1 MAAACVR
8 SVHLHGQGAPAQV
21 RPDYQHDDLQG
32 SFSPLIAELRRALS
46 TVLEQNAVAL
56 ELEERAH
63 RVWVARIP
71 SPELIRSA
79 GFVLSVHAD
88 LPAETV
94 RTRYPA
100 QVKIGPAERLA
111 ELVHSAFSG
120 HRHAQLPV
128 APRQIP
134 YHAGYHYFELD
145 ASGELW
151 KQLEKS
157 GGLALHVAGDLPG
170 LTMEFWAIRG

>member
-1 MAAACVR
+1 
-8 SVHLHGQGAPAQV
+8 
-21 RPDYQHDDLQG
+21 
-32 SFSPLIAELRRALS
+32 
-46 TVLEQNAVAL
+46 
-56 ELEERAH
+56 
-63 RVWVARIP
+63 VWVARIP

-88 LPAETV
+88 LPAETM

-111 ELVHSAFSG
+111 DLVNLHLPGIAL
-120 HRHAQLPV
+120 RLLPV

-134 YHAGYHYFELD
+134 YHAGCHYFELD
-145 ASGELW
+145 TSGELW

-157 GGLALHVAGDLPG
+157 SGLALHVAGDLPG